1 MLVLNLIHVYE
12 GQLLPF
18 EFQALS
24 MYQEKKMRK
33 REVISYAA
41 RFEYRYTNNK
51 SALPEEGFYKGD
63 RGKYFFV
70 RSNLLRP
77 TSYPGI

>member
-1 MLVLNLIHVYE
+1 
-12 GQLLPF
+12 
-18 EFQALS
+18 
-24 MYQEKKMRK
+24 MRK

-70 RSNLLRP
+70 TSNLLRP